1 MKNEAQA
8 EENDFVIEKE
18 NIFDQGIDE
27 ISNSG
32 TTTQV
37 QPSKCFS
44 VFRSESEQHPPM
56 VTQLI
61 VITLESHYYLSDYLR
76 NQTPCFVDI
85 SDKIHVLKS

>member
-1 MKNEAQA
+1 MKSAILVLLLKFNHLS
-8 EENDFVIEKE
+8 V
-18 NIFDQGIDE
+18 
-27 ISNSG
+27 
-32 TTTQV
+32 
-37 QPSKCFS
+37 S